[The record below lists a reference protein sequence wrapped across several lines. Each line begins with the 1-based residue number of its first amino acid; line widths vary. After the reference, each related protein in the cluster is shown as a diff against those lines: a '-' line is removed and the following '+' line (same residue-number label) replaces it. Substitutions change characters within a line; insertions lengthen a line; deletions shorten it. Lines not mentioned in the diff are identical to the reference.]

1 MLFRSVGG
9 RNNLFSIY
17 NQMQGSRG
25 SRTARSR
32 NQLNNNRYQIN
43 QINQVHQARL
53 SYYNMNKNNK
63 TALLDTVNFYGG
75 EVSADS
81 NRNGYFTFGGDGRG
95 QMIPKSAIP
104 RINLNTIGKLQAK
117 KNTLALKTNTYY
129 AFKSSDNRSYAC
141 AFDGLEIKRAY
152 SEEILADDKRWLS
165 ESSRKYMTNTMTIVS
180 DLAQGKLNDI
190 ANMDKE
196 QVKKC
201 LKSVGITE
209 GKFTIQVNGKA
220 RDYVLAE
227 DGGIT
232 KA

>member
-1 MLFRSVGG
+1 MYFRSVGG
-9 RNNLFSIY
+9 RSNNLSIY
-17 NQMQGSRG
+17 NQLQNSRSRG
-25 SRTARSR
+25 SRTQRSK
-32 NQLNNNRYQIN
+32 NLLMNSGFQMN
-43 QINQVHQARL
+43 QARL

-63 TALLDTVNFYGG
+63 DALLSTVNFYQG

-81 NRNGYFTFGGDGRG
+81 NKNGYFTFGGDGRG

-104 RINLNTIGKLQAK
+104 RINVNTIGKLQAK
-117 KNTLALKTNTYY
+117 KNTLTLKTNTYY
-129 AFKSSDNRSYAC
+129 AFTSSDKRTYAC
-141 AFDGLEIKRAY
+141 AFDGREIKRAY

-165 ESSRKYMTNTMTIVS
+165 DSSKKNLTDSMEIIS
-180 DLAQGKLNDI
+180 GLAQGDLSGI
-190 ANMDKE
+190 AAMDKA

-201 LKSVGITE
+201 LGSVGITE

-220 RDYVLAE
+220 RNYILAE

>member
-1 MLFRSVGG
+1 MFFRSVGG
-9 RNNLFSIY
+9 RSNLFSIY
-17 NQMQGSRG
+17 NQMQTGRSRG
-25 SRTARSR
+25 SRTARAR
-32 NQLNNNRYQIN
+32 NQKNNSLYQMSE
-43 QINQVHQARL
+43 ARL

-63 TALLDTVNFYGG
+63 DALLNTVNFYGG

-104 RINLNTIGKLQAK
+104 RINVNTIGRLQAK
-117 KNTLALKTNTYY
+117 KNTLTLKTNTYY

-141 AFDGLEIKRAY
+141 AFDGQEIKRAY
-152 SEEILADDKRWLS
+152 SEEVLADDKRWLS
-165 ESSRKYMTNTMTIVS
+165 DSSRKYLTDTMAIVS
-180 DLAQGKLNDI
+180 GLAQGKLSDI
-190 ANMDKE
+190 DAMDKE

-209 GKFTIQVNGKA
+209 GRFTIQVNGKA
-220 RDYVLAE
+220 RNYVLAE
-227 DGGIT
+227 DGEIT